1 VSVLIGLSTRM
12 DRRLLEPSGDPALED
27 RDEKHDGAEPRLNS
41 RCVLVRVRDLPTLAP
56 RSPLPKLSFA
66 CEAFLA
72 VSVHPPAAS
81 EVGTVAV
88 DFTAAAAA
96 GSGAAGPAAANSGTA
111 GTAGTADLGFVH
123 AVGVAAPEVDSRV
136 GLVAARGVQ
145 VWRRPQ
151 AACGELWRGVS
162 ANVAHGAC
170 GCCMCRRY
178 RSRLVALGNDDDDD
192 DEFDLVRQEAS
203 PPHMLAQA
211 LESVCE
217 AP

>member
-1 VSVLIGLSTRM
+1 MSQVLFLCKLVVLPALGDSRSPPVHSEWFPQGLELRMSLNSPLELRFSCGCLCRRALELVSVVRFVLLGKSVLIGLSTRM

-41 RCVLVRVRDLPTLAP
+41 RCVLVRVRDLQTLAP

-96 GSGAAGPAAANSGTA
+96 GSGAAGPAAANSAVA
-111 GTAGTADLGFVH
+111 G
-123 AVGVAAPEVDSRV
+123 
-136 GLVAARGVQ
+136 
-145 VWRRPQ
+145 
-151 AACGELWRGVS
+151 
-162 ANVAHGAC
+162 
-170 GCCMCRRY
+170 
-178 RSRLVALGNDDDDD
+178 
-192 DEFDLVRQEAS
+192 
-203 PPHMLAQA
+203 
-211 LESVCE
+211 
-217 AP
+217 